1 MKCEHCGK
9 NEVTFVYQSNINGQ
23 VTEKHLCADCAAKLG
38 FTQQLAARHQQMM
51 DSFDSLFSGFGGGF
65 LDGFAAPRLT
75 MPEQFRRALGAMFD
89 DPLDDFF
96 SDMPALGA
104 PVKAPEPEK
113 TEAEQADQDRF
124 TRTRKLNALRHE
136 MSRAVEAEN
145 FERAAQLRDEIRALE
160 AEQTP
165 PEQNDG

>member
-38 FTQQLAARHQQMM
+38 FTQQIAARHQQMM
-51 DSFDSLFSGFGGGF
+51 DSFDSLFSGFGSFGGF
-65 LDGFAAPRLT
+65 GTPRLS

-136 MSRAVEAEN
+136 MSQAVEAEN
-145 FERAAQLRDEIRALE
+145 FERAAQLRDQIRALE
-160 AEQTP
+160 AENTNQT
-165 PEQNDG
+165 NG